1 MVRIEPIVGNLF
13 AAACTR
19 MVWVRG
25 MEQRAKPE
33 WSVAGAATGGA
44 GCGAILVMFHQAYH
58 ILSGSFHDSDPFVHI
73 MLELSVASSAGA
85 LLGVMGAVLWH
96 RRLQP

>member
-1 MVRIEPIVGNLF
+1 
-13 AAACTR
+13 
-19 MVWVRG
+19 
-25 MEQRAKPE
+25 
-33 WSVAGAATGGA
+33 
-44 GCGAILVMFHQAYH
+44 MFRQAYH

-85 LLGVMGAVLWH
+85 LLGMMGAAFWH